1 MWRAILMSVVL
12 GSSSGLLT
20 TQAHA
25 DQKKDRAAAPAVR
38 PERAE
43 PLTLSAFIDLIHGSD
58 ETILVQRLEEEIASQ
73 KVKAAEA
80 VYEPFFTANAS
91 YDNSYILNTANEI
104 LQRASQAEYRSKVA
118 QVNNTIG
125 VKIPTGADVEVSYNV
140 ARLKNSL
147 QNTVGSISPEYK
159 AYLGLKL
166 TQPLLRG
173 AGLDATNSA
182 IRIAEYERE
191 MAREAVRQVEA
202 QRLVEGITVYFN
214 VQRAQQRVRLRREAL
229 EISRRLLQEMRS
241 QERNGLRSAG
251 EALDVES
258 ATSQRQ
264 AQLEQAQQDL
274 EEQMNELQARVSA
287 RTRDAG
293 LLRPRRYVAADRLT
307 LQAERIALPAELTG
321 HEPAGH
327 EWTGRPEAGN
337 VPMPDRPDAAN
348 GLPPVLADGLARRPE
363 SKVIQ
368 NRIAREN
375 VDVQYAENQTLPE
388 LNVVARYGIEDLNT
402 EARYRPVTSY
412 LGSSIPY
419 NSWTVGLTFKVGLY
433 GDEKKKSDLNAAKT
447 RRQQA
452 ELAQM
457 ALQQRIVNEIV
468 SSANVL
474 DRILEVVERQTATV
488 DTQRRLVAMEEGL
501 VRQGRKSSV
510 DLMKR
515 RLDAL
520 TAEEALGDSIVLA
533 NRASLIASQAQGRLL
548 SRFDLE

>member
-25 DQKKDRAAAPAVR
+25 DQKKDRAATPAVR
-38 PERAE
+38 PDRAE
-43 PLTLSAFIDLIHGSD
+43 PLTLSGFIDLIHGSD

-80 VYEPFFTANAS
+80 IYEPFFTANAS

-104 LQRASQAEYRSKVA
+104 LQRASQAEYRSRVA
-118 QVNNTIG
+118 QVNNSIG

-274 EEQMNELQARVSA
+274 EEQINELQARVSA
-287 RTRDAG
+287 RARDAG
-293 LLRPRRYVAADRLT
+293 LLRPRRYVAADRLI

-321 HEPAGH
+321 DEL
-327 EWTGRPEAGN
+327 TGRPGAGN

-348 GLPPVLADGLARRPE
+348 GLPPVFADGLARRPE

-412 LGSSIPY
+412 LGSGIPY
-419 NSWTVGLTFKVGLY
+419 NSWTVGLSFKVGLY

-474 DRILEVVERQTATV
+474 DRILDVVERQTATV

-515 RLDAL
+515 QLDAL
-520 TAEEALGDSIVLA
+520 AAEEALGDSIVLA